1 MSWWLSV
8 EGVSGEGD
16 EIREGMEKHSMI
28 ERSLDTIKKEEE
40 SSEEAEKGLHSFTLM
55 AVLLATI
62 GILIVYF
69 GYYGTETSTNLAA
82 IFILVALIWLL
93 VGAYWLY
100 LLLRSVEIS
109 LYLRAKHN
117 IPRGQIEYS
126 DKLHADSFFSKE
138 LLMSGKPDYIL
149 KQDGDYIPVEKK
161 TGRIPRGPLFS
172 HILQVGA
179 YCMLLEEHYEKKPP
193 HGIIEY
199 RDNHRFTID
208 YDEKLKALIQ
218 SKIVEMRSIMKGE
231 KEAYRNH
238 HRKNKCLRCSRRDN
252 CSVKLV

>member
-1 MSWWLSV
+1 MSWWLSL

-16 EIREGMEKHSMI
+16 EIKEGAELHSQI
-28 ERSLDTIKKEEE
+28 ERGLDTIKKEEKN
-40 SSEEAEKGLHSFTLM
+40 SEEAEKGLQGFIFI
-55 AVLLATI
+55 AILLATI

-69 GYYGTETSTNLAA
+69 GYYGFKGSTDLAT
-82 IFILVALIWLL
+82 IFILVALLWLL
-93 VGAYWLY
+93 AGSYWLY

-126 DKLHADSFFSKE
+126 DRLNADSFFSEE
-138 LLMSGKPDYIL
+138 LMLSGKPDYIL
-149 KQDGDYIPVEKK
+149 KKDGDYIPVEKK

-179 YCMLLEEHYEKKPP
+179 YCLLVEEHYGKKPP
-193 HGIIEY
+193 CAIIEY
-199 RDNHRFTID
+199 RENHSFTID
-208 YDEKLKALIQ
+208 YDEKLKGLIL
-218 SKIVEMRSIMKGE
+218 SKLEEMKAILSGE
-231 KEAYRNH
+231 KAAYRNH

-252 CSVKLV
+252 CNVRLA